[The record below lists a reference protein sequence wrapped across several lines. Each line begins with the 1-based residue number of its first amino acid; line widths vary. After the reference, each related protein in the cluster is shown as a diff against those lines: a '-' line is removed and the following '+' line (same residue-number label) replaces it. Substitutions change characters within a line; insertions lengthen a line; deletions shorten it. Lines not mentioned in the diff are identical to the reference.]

1 MISVDFLLRV
11 VVACFAAV
19 GLEEYIKNFFK
30 PGNKVWY
37 AVIMLPLSVACYV
50 SVSMLPPEVIGS
62 ILTVGGVQICYETL
76 IQGFRAVISHISG
89 KMQGQ
94 ESESGESKKRRG
106 RE

>member
-1 MISVDFLLRV
+1 MIDGQFLLKV
-11 VVACFAAV
+11 VVAGFAAV
-19 GLEEYIKNFFK
+19 GIEEFLKNFIQPK
-30 PGNKVWY
+30 KSRWY
-37 AVIMLPLSVACYV
+37 ALIMIPLAVGSYV
-50 SVSMLPPEVIGS
+50 SVELLPISVIGS
-62 ILTVGGVQICYETL
+62 LLTIGTVQICYETL